1 MALNVDAT
9 RLPEYVERGA
19 RGGPK
24 FDTTINTS
32 ISGVEQRVANRVLSR
47 GEWQIGYGL
56 RTAGDWK
63 PVLALHY
70 AQRGSLYGFTFRD
83 WSDYYV
89 TDGGIGTGDGATHGF
104 QLIKTYDVG
113 VRQYVRNIYAPDT
126 DTIVVKVN
134 GVATTDFLVEDGWLT
149 LWDAPGVGAVITAS
163 FEFFVPVRFADDHL
177 EIGVEMA
184 TDDAELA
191 EITAVP
197 LIEILAVTSG
207 SKTRVVNSSQTI
219 PSFGQVAEAEA
230 V

>member
-1 MALNVDAT
+1 MALNVDVT

-89 TDGGIGTGDGATHGF
+89 TDGAIGTGDGSTKAF
-104 QLIKTYDVG
+104 QLTKTYDVG
-113 VRQYVRNIYAPDT
+113 VRQYVRKIYVPDT
-126 DTIVVKVN
+126 DTLVVKID
-134 GVATTDFLVEDGWLT
+134 GTPTTAFTVSDGMVT
-149 LWDAPGVGAVITAS
+149 FDAAPSSSSAITAS
-163 FEFFVPVRFADDHL
+163 FQFFVPVRFADDHL
-177 EIGVEMA
+177 EIGVELA

-191 EITAVP
+191 EITAIP
-197 LIEILAVTSG
+197 LIEILP
-207 SKTRVVNSSQTI
+207 SS
-219 PSFGQVAEAEA
+219 
-230 V
+230 

>member
-1 MALNVDAT
+1 MAINVDAT

-32 ISGVEQRVANRVLSR
+32 VSGVEQRVANRVLSR

-89 TDGGIGTGDGATHGF
+89 TDGGIGTGDATTKAF

-113 VRQYVRNIYAPDT
+113 VRQYVRNIYLPDT
-126 DTIVVKVN
+126 DTLIVN
-134 GVATTDFLVEDGWLT
+134 IDGTPTTAFTVSDGMLT
-149 LWDAPGVGAVITAS
+149 FTTAPGVGAVITAS
-163 FEFFVPVRFADDHL
+163 FDFFVPVRFADDHL
-177 EIGVEMA
+177 EISVEMA

-191 EITAVP
+191 EITAIP
-197 LIEILAVTSG
+197 LIEVLP
-207 SKTRVVNSSQTI
+207 SSL
-219 PSFGQVAEAEA
+219 
-230 V
+230 